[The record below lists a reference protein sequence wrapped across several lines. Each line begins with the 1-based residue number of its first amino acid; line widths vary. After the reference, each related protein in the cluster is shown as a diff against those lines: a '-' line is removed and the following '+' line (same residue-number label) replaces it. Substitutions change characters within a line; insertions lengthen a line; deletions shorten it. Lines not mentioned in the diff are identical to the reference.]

1 MRSLK
6 VVCVISTGFIESNRF
21 VVYDEVSKKCI
32 IIDSGEKADSV
43 IKKIDELGLTPE
55 LLINTHGHFDHA
67 AADDKIREKYNIP
80 LAIHEID
87 VEMLCDPYK
96 NASVMT
102 GKDLYVKA
110 PEIILKEGIYK
121 TSFCDY
127 SVIHTPG
134 HTQGSVCILIDK
146 WLFSGDTLFKGTIG
160 RTDFFG
166 GSAEMMKKSLQKIK
180 QFDKDTEVFPGHGDS
195 TCISDELAKNI
206 YLR

>member
-1 MRSLK
+1 MSGLK
-6 VVCVISTGFIESNRF
+6 VVCVISTGFIESNCF
-21 VVYDEVSKKCI
+21 VVYDEISKKCV
-32 IIDSGEKADSV
+32 IIDSGEKADAV
-43 IKKIDELGLTPE
+43 INKIDELGLTPE
-55 LLINTHGHFDHA
+55 ILINTHGHFDHI
-67 AADDKIREKYNIP
+67 AADDKLRVKYNIP

-87 VEMLCDPYK
+87 VEMLSDPYK

-110 PEIILKEGIYK
+110 PEIILKEGSYK
-121 TSFCDY
+121 TSFCSY

-146 WLFSGDTLFKGTIG
+146 WLFAGDTLFKGTIG
-160 RTDFFG
+160 RTDFPG
-166 GSAEMMKKSLQKIK
+166 GSSQMMKKSLQKIK

-195 TCISDELAKNI
+195 TFISEELAKNI

>member
-1 MRSLK
+1 MSRMK
-6 VVCVISTGFIESNRF
+6 VVSVISIGLIESNCF
-21 VVYDEVSKKCI
+21 IVYDEVSKKCI
-32 IIDSGEKADSV
+32 IIDSGEKADAV
-43 IKKIDELGLTPE
+43 IKKIDGLGLTPE
-55 LLINTHGHFDHA
+55 LLINTHGHFDHI
-67 AADDKIREKYNIP
+67 AADDAIRTKYNIP

-87 VEMLCDPYK
+87 TEMLSDPYK

-110 PEIILKEGIYK
+110 PEIILKEASYK

-146 WLFSGDTLFKGTIG
+146 WLFAGDTLFKGTIG
-160 RTDFFG
+160 RTDFHG

-180 QFDKDTEVFPGHGDS
+180 QLDKDTEVFPGHGDS
-195 TCISDELAKNI
+195 TFIRDELAKNI